1 MNTCLHCS
9 KQVIKTRNNTGKYCS
24 NNCQKTY
31 ESKQKLESWLNDNE
45 KVGKRIVRRYLVE
58 RDGDKCSVC
67 GLDHWLNKPINLEID
82 HIDGD
87 AYNNVPMNLRL
98 ICPNCHSQTTTYK
111 NRNKGNG
118 RKLRQSDGWLLN

>member
-1 MNTCLHCS
+1 MNVCLHCS

-24 NNCQKTY
+24 NTCQKNY
-31 ESKQKLESWLNDNE
+31 ESKQKLESWLSDNE
-45 KVGKRIVRRYLVE
+45 KVGKRIVRKYLVE
-58 RDGDKCSVC
+58 RDEDKCSVC
-67 GLDHWLNKPINLEID
+67 GVDHWLNKPINLEID

-98 ICPNCHSQTTTYK
+98 ICPNCHSQTATYK

-118 RKLRQSDGWLLN
+118 RKMRQSDGWLLV